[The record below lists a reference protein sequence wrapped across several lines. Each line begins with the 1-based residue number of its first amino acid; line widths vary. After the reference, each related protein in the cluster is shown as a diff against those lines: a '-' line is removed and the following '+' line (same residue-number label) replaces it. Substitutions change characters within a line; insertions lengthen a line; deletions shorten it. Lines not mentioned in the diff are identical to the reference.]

1 MGFSSIVAEGIMLVA
16 VVIASAVF
24 ASAIVDRM
32 NQVNEAIKMSMKQQA
47 ETIMTKIA
55 IAYATYDDS
64 IGLFIIY
71 VKNIGKYPITAIN
84 KLNVYFGEYGKAQL
98 YTYDYDGSLAP
109 GEWSYVEIDGKKTG
123 VWEPGETLEI
133 LIYNTT
139 AINDPCYIKIVTPSG
154 VYAEDEFM
162 TKLR

>member
-32 NQVNEAIKMSMKQQA
+32 SQVNEAIKMSMKQQA
-47 ETIMTKIA
+47 ESMMTKIA
-55 IAYATYDDS
+55 IAYATYDDAT
-64 IGLFIIY
+64 GLFIIY
-71 VKNIGKYPITAIN
+71 VKNIGKYPILAIN
-84 KLNVYFGEYGKAQL
+84 KMNVYFGEYGKAQL
-98 YTYDYDGSLAP
+98 YTYDVDGMLSP
-109 GEWSYVEIDGKKTG
+109 GEWSFIEIDGKKAN

-139 AINDPCYIKIVTPSG
+139 AVSDPCFVKIVTPSG
-154 VYAEDEFM
+154 VYAEEEF
-162 TKLR
+162 TIRLR